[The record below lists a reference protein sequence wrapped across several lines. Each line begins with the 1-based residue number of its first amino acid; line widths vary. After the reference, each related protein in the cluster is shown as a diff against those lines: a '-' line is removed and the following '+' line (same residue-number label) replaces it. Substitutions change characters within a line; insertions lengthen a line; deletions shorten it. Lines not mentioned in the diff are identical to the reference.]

1 MKTKAQWLRVSDSLR
16 GKAGPASGRRGSK
29 GAETGSPWEG
39 GPQGLSRREVGGRRC
54 PAPSNTHRCCPRFP
68 RGPGPRGGRMS
79 HQRLCLD
86 GPCGEADGVG
96 VAPPNPL
103 PPTECWGARC
113 CSAPFLRG
121 GRREDRHPTAQPP
134 WGPRSPVLPLW
145 LVAPGRSSVLGHEG
159 DSRAWGSGRPG
170 AREAGGRCP
179 ARGHSGTGVRG
190 RRGHARPHAG
200 GANPHPTGLVPMSSP
215 SHPTRQCPGPA
226 LSLPTEHTGSL
237 AAPDL
242 CELSGPL
249 ERAVGSGTA
258 VGSPVC

>member
-39 GPQGLSRREVGGRRC
+39 GPQGLSRREVGRRRC

-96 VAPPNPL
+96 VAPPDPL

-134 WGPRSPVLPLW
+134 WGPRSPILPLW

-179 ARGHSGTGVRG
+179 AHGRSGTGVRG